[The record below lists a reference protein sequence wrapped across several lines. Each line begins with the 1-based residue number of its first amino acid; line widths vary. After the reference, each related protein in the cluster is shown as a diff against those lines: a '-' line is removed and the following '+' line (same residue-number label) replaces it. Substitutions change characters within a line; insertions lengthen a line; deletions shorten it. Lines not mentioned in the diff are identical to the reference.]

1 MWIIELAAVLLV
13 KYNWKQNENDCFW
26 QIIIF
31 YFSVKTIS
39 ILLFFFFNKKM
50 QIVSHELH
58 SMAGSSEVLQQN
70 SIQQL
75 RTCIQSF
82 FRTTSGL
89 FTCNVSLFPSTG
101 QSLWT
106 QVSVSGCYMW
116 LHSKAARIPKSFAAF
131 SCSNLSECLC
141 RNLED
146 SNV

>member
-1 MWIIELAAVLLV
+1 MWIIELAVVLLV
-13 KYNWKQNENDCFW
+13 NYNWKQNENDCFW

-39 ILLFFFFNKKM
+39 MLLFFFLYIYKKM

-58 SMAGSSEVLQQN
+58 SMEGSSEVLQQN

-82 FRTTSGL
+82 FRITTSL

-106 QVSVSGCYMW
+106 QISVSGCYMW
-116 LHSKAARIPKSFAAF
+116 LCTVK
-131 SCSNLSECLC
+131 L
-141 RNLED
+141 LE
-146 SNV
+146 SQRALLLFLALT